1 MGNKILLV
9 GGSRDGEWVN
19 DPDTPYLRVPV
30 PKHIVPTLKDDD
42 FKYSINSAYSIQIY
56 KRKEWHFREGQEL
69 AIYVLEG
76 TEDYDLFDLLLRNYN
91 PKPIKT
97 VEPPKPK
104 PKDPE
109 VTKRKQEDAAAAW
122 AWNNFMGRRLE

>member
-9 GGSRDGEWVN
+9 GGSRDGEWVE
-19 DPDTPYLRVPV
+19 DLGTPYMRVPV

-42 FKYSINSAYSIQIY
+42 FKYDISSAYSTQRY

-76 TEDYDLFDLLLRNYN
+76 TEDYDLYDLLLRNYN
-91 PKPIKT
+91 PKPIKP

-104 PKDPE
+104 PEDPE

-122 AWNNFMGRRLE
+122 AWNNFIGKRL